1 MSHKMKMFMKT
12 SVILI
17 LLISIALILIYHSFQ
32 IGDEG
37 VERTIFGTGMVNN
50 KTKKLNNLKYSIEGS
65 G

>member
-12 SVILI
+12 SIILI

-32 IGDEG
+32 IGDEE